1 MAALTDGFHLFLDQ
15 FSSIVNF
22 MMAICYRE
30 QGLDQL
36 QLYEDEVSLDREKL
50 ENIFPCN
57 AAISPLL
64 AIIIDAYC
72 IHRCKDVASIE
83 SSTECSTA
91 LPDAL
96 LITRSAEQFPTPM
109 VSFRSTLLVSR
120 LETLTAWTKTV
131 RGCWSISLF
140 FIGSED
146 RHKDKH
152 QGFCSKEL
160 APLQDWPGLLRIHQA

>member
-72 IHRCKDVASIE
+72 IHRCKDAASIE

-96 LITRSAEQFPTPM
+96 LITLHSVSEMERLRTGPTHM
-109 VSFRSTLLVSR
+109 HSSFTGQSVLAALHMKQNKKRKHEPSEVC
-120 LETLTAWTKTV
+120 TV
-131 RGCWSISLF
+131 CC
-140 FIGSED
+140 
-146 RHKDKH
+146 
-152 QGFCSKEL
+152 FC
-160 APLQDWPGLLRIHQA
+160 PH